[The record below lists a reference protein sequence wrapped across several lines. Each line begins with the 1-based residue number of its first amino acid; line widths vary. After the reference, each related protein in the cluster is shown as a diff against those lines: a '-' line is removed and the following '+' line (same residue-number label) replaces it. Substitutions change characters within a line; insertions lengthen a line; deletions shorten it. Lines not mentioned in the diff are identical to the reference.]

1 MKRYVLLTISTL
13 LVLAVMIAA
22 VQKHIHA
29 DDEPAQSEVE
39 TVESV
44 IEETETEAE
53 ECGLIFSAEI
63 TKLPEIG
70 EEGGYIADVLSLFDE
85 NGDCTDSVLHIYD
98 AAFEPFLSVFCY
110 EEDGHIFEA
119 VENAQTG
126 YLTVYEFEVIDARL
140 AACGTVSVSYD
151 DEAAVENYR
160 KKAVSDQK
168 TDTEDTVEEP
178 EEAAMPEENS
188 AEEDTEASE
197 TEVSEVN
204 ASETSD
210 EATDATMDS
219 TDETVDIA
227 SEKTVETEA
236 GADISAS
243 EETSETASTEFA
255 ETTKD

>member
-29 DDEPAQSEVE
+29 DDEPAQSEAE
-39 TVESV
+39 TVESMM
-44 IEETETEAE
+44 EETETEAE
-53 ECGLIFSAEI
+53 NCGLIFSAEI

-119 VENAQTG
+119 VENAQSG

-151 DEAAVENYR
+151 DEEAIDAYR
-160 KKAVSDQK
+160 KKAVSDQE
-168 TDTEDTVEEP
+168 TDTEDT
-178 EEAAMPEENS
+178 EEAQEVAEMPEENLT
-188 AEEDTEASE
+188 EEETEASE
-197 TEVSEVN
+197 TE
-204 ASETSD
+204 
-210 EATDATMDS
+210 
-219 TDETVDIA
+219 
-227 SEKTVETEA
+227 
-236 GADISAS
+236 AS

-255 ETTKD
+255 ETTEN